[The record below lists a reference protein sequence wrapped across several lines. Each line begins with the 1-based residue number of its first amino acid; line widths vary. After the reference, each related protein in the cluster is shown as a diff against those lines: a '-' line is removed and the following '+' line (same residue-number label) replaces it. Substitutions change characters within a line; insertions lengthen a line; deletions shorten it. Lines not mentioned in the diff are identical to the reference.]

1 MRSAATAW
9 ILLAAASLGCRSTQP
24 QSGAPAQA
32 TAGPSGLEV
41 VTIVALGLE

>member
-9 ILLAAASLGCRSTQP
+9 ILLAAGSLACRSTEP
-24 QSGAPAQA
+24 RSSAAAAA

-41 VTIVALGLE
+41 VTIVAMGLE